1 MLFLSENPL
10 KNHEDI
16 NILLKLELKID
27 GAPQIALMP
36 LLDSEMP
43 IDFNQHA
50 SQ

>member
-1 MLFLSENPL
+1 MLFLSEKSL
-10 KNHEDI
+10 KNHADI

-27 GAPQIALMP
+27 GVPQTALMP

-43 IDFNQHA
+43 IDFNQHV